1 MTDTEQ
7 RPSGETSSRER
18 SPFAPPQLELPKGGG
33 AIRGMGEK
41 FSVDAARGTAS
52 LTVPIAI
59 SEARSGFTPQLSVH
73 YDSGTGNGEFG
84 MGWGLFLPAITRKQK
99 RVCRGTR
106 MLPSRMFSCYRE
118 PKIWFRRC
126 DTSAISGWL
135 KNGNGAATA
144 SSATGLVSKAYL
156 RASRDGP
163 ESK

>member
-7 RPSGETSSRER
+7 RPSGETSSQKR

-59 SEARSGFTPQLSVH
+59 SEARSGFTPS
-73 YDSGTGNGEFG
+73 
-84 MGWGLFLPAITRKQK
+84 FLCTMIPAQETVNSAWAGDCFFRPLRAKQK

-106 MLPSRMFSCYRE
+106 MLPNRMFSCYRE

-135 KNGNGAATA
+135 KNG
-144 SSATGLVSKAYL
+144 
-156 RASRDGP
+156 
-163 ESK
+163 